1 MKIVEAIEQADALY
15 PNSYTRPEKL
25 GWAYEL
31 TAMILEKYKKTYDS
45 VELRGG
51 TEAVQL
57 PPSILEE
64 DIEGLYV
71 DGVWHDKVDARS
83 FSGLLGRDAA
93 IRVVYKVRAEP
104 YEETEYEGRFLAEA
118 NRITVPG
125 SAFWVGDRLFITHNG
140 AGAEYCILDAEG
152 ETYWVKEDFP
162 FQGEAELTIRLLVTA
177 NTPMPA
183 PYDSMYVD
191 YLLGK
196 IAYYQN
202 DYEEQ
207 NKHMAQF
214 NAKLADYA
222 YWYKQTNPVKTGVA
236 FRGMW

>member
-1 MKIVEAIEQADALY
+1 MKIAEAIEQADALY
-15 PNSYTRPEKL
+15 PNSYTRAEKL

-31 TAMILEKYKKTYDS
+31 TAMVAEKYKKQYGS
-45 VELRGG
+45 LVLHGSAIE
-51 TEAVQL
+51 L

-71 DGVWHDKVDARS
+71 DGVWYDKVDARS
-83 FSGLLGRDAA
+83 FDTLQEQDAEVKV
-93 IRVVYKVRAEP
+93 IYKLRPAPYAEP
-104 YEETEYEGRFLAEA
+104 VFTGSYPVQG
-118 NRITVPG
+118 NRIQIPDT
-125 SAFWVGDRLFITHNG
+125 AFSVGDCLRITQG
-140 AGAEYCILDAEG
+140 QTEAEYSIMEAQDD
-152 ETYWVKEDFP
+152 TYWMKEDFP
-162 FQGEAELTIRLLVTA
+162 FQGDTALTIQVLVTA

-191 YLLGK
+191 FLLGR

-214 NAKLADYA
+214 NAKLTDYA
-222 YWYKQTNPVKTGVA
+222 YWYKQTNPIKTGIT
-236 FRGMW
+236 FRSMW